1 MRRIPAPVGVSA
13 FAVGLI
19 LAITGCSS
27 GGSRSTQAEQD
38 MYTAASK
45 PVTATTSLPAGELWF
60 GGQAQGLRV
69 AVPGRWVPVV
79 PAAAPALRSVL
90 HAVGLGRLKPSVLDA
105 VVPGW
110 GSPGSLTLADP
121 GPGDRPGSPP
131 RDSGAQALMSL
142 SCVATH
148 LPVGTSALTGLNTL
162 AEQEFT
168 AINSSNAQLGQTTV
182 DGHPAVLVYNQMSVG
197 TANVTA
203 LQYAI
208 AASAGRT
215 CYVTLATEKQVPY
228 MPVFAQLRP
237 AIRVLGS

>member
-13 FAVGLI
+13 FAVGLV
-19 LAITGCSS
+19 LAITGCSG
-27 GGSRSTQAEQD
+27 GGSRSTQAEQA
-38 MYTAASK
+38 MYAAISK
-45 PVTATTSLPAGELWF
+45 PAAAATSPPAGELWF
-60 GGQAQGLRV
+60 GGRAQGLRV
-69 AVPGRWVPVV
+69 AVPERWVPVV

-90 HAVGLGRLKPSVLDA
+90 HAVGLGQLKPSVLDA

-121 GPGDRPGSPP
+121 GPAARPGSAAQ
-131 RDSGAQALMSL
+131 DSGAQALMSL

-148 LPVGTSALTGLNTL
+148 LPAGTSALTGLNTL

-208 AASAGRT
+208 AAPAGRT

-228 MPVFAQLRP
+228 MPVFAKLRP
-237 AIRVLGS
+237 AIQVLGG